1 MLLPQYILD
10 IFAIYEANGYEAF
23 VVGGC
28 VRDAICKRN
37 CHDYDAVSY
46 THLAMTTPPYLI
58 IFIVARAFK
67 KGNAF
72 HTADNSF
79 FNSLISF
86 STGVAHASSFE
97 ICSCPLAI
105 KIQRHPA

>member
-37 CHDYDAVSY
+37 CHMNGGLLWRRY
-46 THLAMTTPPYLI
+46 
-58 IFIVARAFK
+58 
-67 KGNAF
+67 
-72 HTADNSF
+72 
-79 FNSLISF
+79 
-86 STGVAHASSFE
+86 
-97 ICSCPLAI
+97 
-105 KIQRHPA
+105 